1 MMKNKQD
8 IIFKYHLLQ
17 QKVFWKI
24 LEKVFITKKL
34 TQCKTSRTLKTDG
47 LEIPDNKNISKHE
60 LLSLDQDNSSSD
72 SLLLQ
77 CPIPRAFLPPHHLC
91 QVLPQS
97 TETLLQHNLHRVL
110 PRFPYFVLPNS
121 TTCHYKYW
129 IYQSI
134 CQVKPMKFIV
144 KLYSDYNTLQWKH
157 ASHQKAD
164 SSRGTSLSKLANTVN
179 NNSIFNSK
187 YA

>member
-1 MMKNKQD
+1 MDSKYP
-8 IIFKYHLLQ
+8 IIFQ
-17 QKVFWKI
+17 NMNCFPQIKI
-24 LEKVFITKKL
+24 IRVLIHYYYNFPYLE
-34 TQCKTSRTLKTDG
+34 
-47 LEIPDNKNISKHE
+47 
-60 LLSLDQDNSSSD
+60 LS
-72 SLLLQ
+72 
-77 CPIPRAFLPPHHLC
+77 CLPYHLC
-91 QVLPQS
+91 QFLPQP

-144 KLYSDYNTLQWKH
+144 KLYSDQNTLQLKQ
-157 ASHQKAD
+157 ASHQKAE
-164 SSRGTSLSKLANTVN
+164 SSRGTSLSKLANTVS

>member
-47 LEIPDNKNISKHE
+47 LEIPDNISKHE
-60 LLSLDQDNSSSD
+60 LLSLDQDNSSCD

-77 CPIPRAFLPPHHLC
+77 FPIPRAFLLPSPSLPSFTLANRNPSSTQSSTC
-91 QVLPQS
+91 SSSVSLFCPAQFDPMLLQVLAIP
-97 TETLLQHNLHRVL
+97 
-110 PRFPYFVLPNS
+110 
-121 TTCHYKYW
+121 KYMPSQANE
-129 IYQSI
+129 IY
-134 CQVKPMKFIV
+134 CQ
-144 KLYSDYNTLQWKH
+144 
-157 ASHQKAD
+157 A
-164 SSRGTSLSKLANTVN
+164 
-179 NNSIFNSK
+179 IFRS
-187 YA
+187 